1 MEVRGQLQEPVCF
14 HHVVQRPNSR
24 VRSGDKCLSLSLCKA
39 TWNNMMLFYPKLKF
53 KIIYLNLF
61 LFCLHIWSS
70 SQCMVS
76 SKAKRGHWISWSRS
90 YRGSRAV
97 MWVLGTKSRS
107 SGRAVS
113 MSVTEPSLPSQC
125 GKSNTIQKK
134 KKKIAGLRKS
144 LFKNKI

>member
-76 SKAKRGHWISWSRS
+76 SKAKRGHWISWSQS

-107 SGRAVS
+107 SGRAVCQS
-113 MSVTEPSLPSQC
+113 LNPLSHPSAENPTQY
-125 GKSNTIQKK
+125 KK
-134 KKKIAGLRKS
+134 KKKKNRWPEEKS
-144 LFKNKI
+144 V